1 MNLVK
6 GSTSRRPGAEEVKRG
21 EPLMQ
26 TEVVHFLADEHRRE
40 LVDEARSHRGSRGS
54 ADNVE
59 QQSIL
64 SATQRSAAGI
74 PVTGGRAVRRAVVPR
89 FGAWLIGAGT
99 KLGGATVRPSN

>member
-1 MNLVK
+1 M
-6 GSTSRRPGAEEVKRG
+6 
-21 EPLMQ
+21 MQ
-26 TEVVHFLADEHRRE
+26 MHFLADEHRRE

-74 PVTGGRAVRRAVVPR
+74 PVTGGRAVRRAVAPR
-89 FGAWLIGAGT
+89 IGTWLIEFGT
-99 KLGGATVRPSN
+99 RLGGATVRTS

>member
-1 MNLVK
+1 M
-6 GSTSRRPGAEEVKRG
+6 
-21 EPLMQ
+21 MQ
-26 TEVVHFLADEHRRE
+26 MHFLADEHRRE
-40 LVDEARSHRGSRGS
+40 LVDDARSHGRPAHKNPTHEN